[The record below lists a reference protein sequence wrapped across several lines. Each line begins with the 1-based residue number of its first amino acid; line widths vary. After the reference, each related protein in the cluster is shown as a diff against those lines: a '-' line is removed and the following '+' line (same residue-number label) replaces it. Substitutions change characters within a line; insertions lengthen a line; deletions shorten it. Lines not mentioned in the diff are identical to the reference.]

1 MIVGSFLFLHLF
13 SEVSLSLHTMK
24 KFKGNTASL
33 SLSHLFRLK
42 WKLMSAQHV
51 MFSHF
56 PEHFQFMEIKLI
68 FNFTKAH
75 TVSAFHNQGREE
87 RRLELHQKFC
97 SCDAVILKV
106 RCFFWESSYSNSIHS
121 LNFLEFHFPLAENKS
136 FLILRQVNS
145 FEIL

>member
-1 MIVGSFLFLHLF
+1 
-13 SEVSLSLHTMK
+13 
-24 KFKGNTASL
+24 
-33 SLSHLFRLK
+33 
-42 WKLMSAQHV
+42 

-121 LNFLEFHFPLAENKS
+121 LNFLEFHFPSAENKS

-145 FEIL
+145 FEIPVNERHRYGDTKEIKMNLVLAAYKM